1 MINVV
6 AFFETSSNFYTL
18 FLSSDMALSWHGPFV
33 DFRTKAFQEKKASA
47 AGSERNLVQVIGENK
62 VFLLES

>member
-6 AFFETSSNFYTL
+6 AFGTSSDFCTL
-18 FLSSDMALSWHGPFV
+18 FLSSDMPVSWHGPFV
-33 DFRTKAFQEKKASA
+33 EFRTKAFQEKKASA